1 MTVGEF
7 IRWVEDECI
16 NLDLELVIY
25 DSGWQNPPT
34 EYRVTRDRFD
44 ENDVVE
50 LR

>member
-7 IRWVEDECI
+7 IRWIEDNRI
-16 NLDLELVIY
+16 PLSLELVIY